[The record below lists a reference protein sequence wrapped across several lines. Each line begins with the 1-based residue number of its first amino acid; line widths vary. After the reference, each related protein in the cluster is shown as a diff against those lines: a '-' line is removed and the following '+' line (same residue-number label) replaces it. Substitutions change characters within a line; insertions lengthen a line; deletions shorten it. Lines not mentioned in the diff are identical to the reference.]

1 MRPRVSASPFTG
13 LPGPPP
19 RKSWLRDARGS
30 YLTRVPLVPVSQVM
44 GANDA
49 DDRAEP
55 AVQTL
60 AVALA
65 GTRRRARRARDAL
78 IALRLAVTRRATWK
92 WTSLAASRA
101 ARCAGYARLL
111 PATFVCAAVVARTWH
126 TRAERSCCER
136 AHAWSEVATGRLHG
150 KRVRVV
156 ACDL

>member
-65 GTRRRARRARDAL
+65 GTRRRARRARDAAHRTPPGRHSTRNVEVDKSSREPGG
-78 IALRLAVTRRATWK
+78 ALRRLRAPTPCYLRVRRGRGTHVAYPGRAIV
-92 WTSLAASRA
+92 LRASARVERGGHGPPA
-101 ARCAGYARLL
+101 RQACARCG
-111 PATFVCAAVVARTWH
+111 V
-126 TRAERSCCER
+126 
-136 AHAWSEVATGRLHG
+136 
-150 KRVRVV
+150 
-156 ACDL
+156 